1 MELIV
6 PTDPDDRMCVTEFRN
21 NLLEICEARNNNAQ
35 LTTGTKANQKG
46 YFDTLSQQLR
56 LQNKQ
61 IADRVEWKSNDG
73 GDAPIQNLIAL
84 TWIPLTL
91 IPPVSDANTL
101 QWKTSPQNF
110 VEQHFDEIMRQ
121 YYMNLTACQYDP
133 QKSAKCQAVTAR
145 PATHTKWRS
154 QVLAGK
160 ALWIMKGVNME
171 CCMSRSK
178 VSTC

>member
-21 NLLEICEARNNNAQ
+21 NLLEICEARNNNVQ

-73 GDAPIQNLIAL
+73 GD
-84 TWIPLTL
+84 
-91 IPPVSDANTL
+91 
-101 QWKTSPQNF
+101 
-110 VEQHFDEIMRQ
+110 
-121 YYMNLTACQYDP
+121 
-133 QKSAKCQAVTAR
+133 
-145 PATHTKWRS
+145 THPYRT
-154 QVLAGK
+154 
-160 ALWIMKGVNME
+160 
-171 CCMSRSK
+171 
-178 VSTC
+178 